1 MPNGNLTVILP
12 HTSLHVPLGG
22 IARTMSERE
31 WTRGREKKM
40 RMRGH
45 GVEEDDIG
53 EGFGMRWC
61 LRDTN
66 RKYNNAG
73 QLAIEI

>member
-1 MPNGNLTVILP
+1 
-12 HTSLHVPLGG
+12 
-22 IARTMSERE
+22 
-31 WTRGREKKM
+31 M

>member
-1 MPNGNLTVILP
+1 
-12 HTSLHVPLGG
+12 
-22 IARTMSERE
+22 
-31 WTRGREKKM
+31 M

-73 QLAIEI
+73 QLAIEIRKGVLFGGGDLLSTLGPFFSVSFLKSRAYV